1 MHRKFG
7 VSGFWNPGYG
17 GSRSGLQ
24 LLEKKATS
32 NSSNSSS
39 SNSNSN
45 SNSNNDSDDG
55 KVLHYF
61 PGRVVTS
68 SESSGSAHFNMR
80 LAPPQLRALNVSQLE
95 DLGIVIGDNNCIK
108 KGFAKTFEEQLK
120 TSCIHCRIIPL
131 NNTSMTRLKGDMSEV
146 TTWKNERKSHTYTSS
161 YDGREHTYEYMS
173 QTQRASTTETID
185 LTQSTTS
192 QIETRK
198 SSRPRKVVN
207 YKETTTMEDDRTM
220 RKEDKSGKAKAIVLE
235 DDGFDELLCGDC
247 RRIPKDTN
255 TVEGF
260 THGKVLATSRAQY
273 EYAATKGQL
282 SRLPHVEKTWFG
294 KPSKQ
299 YLRRHIIASTR
310 VRFGSFAKMLERKK
324 EKKTKAPRSIG
335 NSKFMEKVWCDAQ
348 YGMGLCSCGMHAGY
362 VEPNG
367 DWCEGC
373 GQYHDY

>member
-32 NSSNSSS
+32 NSSSSSS

-146 TTWKNERKSHTYTSS
+146 TTWKNERKFHTYTNFAGEQHDWS
-161 YDGREHTYEYMS
+161 YMS

-235 DDGFDELLCGDC
+235 DNGFDELLCGDC

-310 VRFGSFAKMLERKK
+310 ARFGSFAKMLERKK
-324 EKKTKAPRSIG
+324 EKKSTEPRSI
-335 NSKFMEKVWCDAQ
+335 NDSKFMCEIWMG
-348 YGMGLCSCGMHAGY
+348 YGFNECTCGKH
-362 VEPNG
+362 EHN
-367 DWCEGC
+367 WCEGC
-373 GQYHDY
+373 GEYHN

>member
-1 MHRKFG
+1 
-7 VSGFWNPGYG
+7 
-17 GSRSGLQ
+17 
-24 LLEKKATS
+24 
-32 NSSNSSS
+32 
-39 SNSNSN
+39 
-45 SNSNNDSDDG
+45 
-55 KVLHYF
+55 
-61 PGRVVTS
+61 
-68 SESSGSAHFNMR
+68 
-80 LAPPQLRALNVSQLE
+80 
-95 DLGIVIGDNNCIK
+95 
-108 KGFAKTFEEQLK
+108 
-120 TSCIHCRIIPL
+120 
-131 NNTSMTRLKGDMSEV
+131 SEV
-146 TTWKNERKSHTYTSS
+146 TTWKNERKFQTWN
-161 YDGREHTYEYMS
+161 YDGGEHTYSYMS

-310 VRFGSFAKMLERKK
+310 AR
-324 EKKTKAPRSIG
+324 
-335 NSKFMEKVWCDAQ
+335 
-348 YGMGLCSCGMHAGY
+348 
-362 VEPNG
+362 
-367 DWCEGC
+367 
-373 GQYHDY
+373 